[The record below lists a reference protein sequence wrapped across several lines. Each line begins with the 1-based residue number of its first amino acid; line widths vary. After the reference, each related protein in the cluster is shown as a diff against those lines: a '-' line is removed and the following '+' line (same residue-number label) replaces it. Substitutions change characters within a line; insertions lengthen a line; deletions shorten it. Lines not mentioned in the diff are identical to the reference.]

1 MPAYNFDFI
10 GAPPADDLV
19 NEQSQL
25 NGNLDQIENRYNFLQ
40 NIVGATFPDADKP
53 KGLEQIRNVSGD
65 FRPSVWNGASWRV
78 PSATQNAWSAWTN
91 IGLVAPYNDAWAG
104 FTPRYRTNS
113 FLRLLQI
120 RGRIRNTTSGSPMN
134 KAAWTNF
141 SSGASG
147 IPLTFQPYATSVWT
161 TSTSPITA
169 TSPVGSEIAA
179 ARLRVNTDATA
190 CRLDFNWMGQ
200 DSAATGN
207 YISLDGWEWWY

>member
-40 NIVGATFPDADKP
+40 DIPGATFPDADKP
-53 KGLEQIRNVSGD
+53 KGLEKFREGRHAVWSGT
-65 FRPSVWNGASWRV
+65 SWRT
-78 PSATQNAWSAWTN
+78 PTAIQGLWSAWTL
-91 IGLVAPYNDAWAG
+91 IGLVAPYNDAWAT
-104 FTPRYRTNS
+104 FQPRYRTNGT
-113 FLRLLQI
+113 LRLLQV
-120 RGRIRNTTSGSPMN
+120 RGRIRNTTSGNPMN
-134 KAAWTNF
+134 KSAWTNF

-147 IPLTFQPYATSVWT
+147 IPLSFTPYASTALWTS
-161 TSTSPITA
+161 STSAITGA
-169 TSPVGSEIAA
+169 SPVGSEIAA
-179 ARLRVNTDATA
+179 ARLRATADATSV
-190 CRLDFNWMGQ
+190 RLDFNWMGQ